1 MGAISFTPAI
11 SRGLEMQDD
20 VTDATLWASLKGLR
34 STTRFASLGLVWG
47 YASLMG
53 AVKEPDLYA
62 CAIVYVG
69 VYDLEMMLEEGDIP
83 LTQAGRNYLDQALGD
98 DRVDLYQRSPIN
110 HLEKLT
116 APLLIVHGALDQRV
130 PLMQAEAL
138 RERMDALNKAYEW
151 LVKPNEGHG
160 FYNKDNKVE
169 LFSTMLAF
177 LENNLPSQSAAE

>member
-1 MGAISFTPAI
+1 M
-11 SRGLEMQDD
+11 RK
-20 VTDATLWASLKGLR
+20 VTSPLLR
-34 STTRFASLGLVWG
+34 L
-47 YASLMG
+47 
-53 AVKEPDLYA
+53 
-62 CAIVYVG
+62 
-69 VYDLEMMLEEGDIP
+69 
-83 LTQAGRNYLDQALGD
+83 AGNYLDQALGD

-138 RERMDALNKAYEW
+138 RERMDTLNKPYEW

-169 LFSTMLAF
+169 LFSTMLTF
-177 LENNLPSQSAAE
+177 LENNLPSAAE